1 MPVGMSVPSRG
12 LFGTFVQVCAQRS
25 PGMNACGRLVLLL
38 AISLCGA
45 GCSFIDRHATA
56 ATKSPLGSTTPS
68 PDSVTLEILFV
79 RAPIGNGTLN
89 QKFWNYID
97 EQRLSAEL
105 RRTLTENGIRTGVVC
120 GQIPDELA
128 KLMTLTD
135 KPTPKRDEP
144 APVNL
149 LEEEPNVT
157 MRLLQARAGH
167 RNEVICS
174 GSYEQLPLLERRDG
188 QVRGHTFLSADGRMS
203 LKSFPTAAN
212 EVDVELVPEI
222 HHGEKQPRWVGSDGV
237 LRLDAGK
244 PREVYDWLRMRFK
257 LSPGEMLVM
266 TNLPDRPG
274 SLGHYFFTQPTSE
287 RTSQKLLIIRL
298 SQECKDSQFFPTTE
312 TPDASP
318 SLAKVQDF

>member
-1 MPVGMSVPSRG
+1 
-12 LFGTFVQVCAQRS
+12 
-25 PGMNACGRLVLLL
+25 MNLAGRLILLL

-56 ATKSPLGSTTPS
+56 TPKSPLSSASPS

-79 RAPIGNGTLN
+79 RAPLGNGALN
-89 QKFWNYID
+89 QKFWDYID
-97 EQRLSAEL
+97 EQRLPADL

-128 KLMTLTD
+128 TLMTLTD
-135 KPTPKRDEP
+135 KQAPKRDEP

-149 LEEEPNVT
+149 LEDEPNVT
-157 MRLLQARAGH
+157 VRLLQARAGH

-174 GSYEQLPLLERRDG
+174 GSYEQLPLLERREG
-188 QVRGHTFLSADGRMS
+188 QVRGHTFMSADGRMS
-203 LKSFPTAAN
+203 LKSFPTSAN

-298 SQECKDSQFFPTTE
+298 SQECKDSQFFPHIA
-312 TPDASP
+312 DSSASP
-318 SLAKVQDF
+318 PRASSRDH

>member
-1 MPVGMSVPSRG
+1 
-12 LFGTFVQVCAQRS
+12 
-25 PGMNACGRLVLLL
+25 MNACGRLVLLL

-45 GCSFIDRHATA
+45 GCSFIDRHASA
-56 ATKSPLGSTTPS
+56 APKSPLGSASPS

-79 RAPIGNGTLN
+79 RAAIGSDKLN
-89 QKFWNYID
+89 QRIWNHVD
-97 EQRLSAEL
+97 EQRLPADL
-105 RRTLTENGIRTGVVC
+105 RRMLTENGIRTGVVS

-135 KPTPKRDEP
+135 KKAPNRDEP
-144 APVNL
+144 VPVNL

-157 MRLLQARAGH
+157 MRLLQARAGR
-167 RNEVICS
+167 RNEVVCS
-174 GSYEQLPLLERRDG
+174 GSYEQLPLLERREN
-188 QVRGHTFLSADGRMS
+188 QVRGHTFLAADGRMA

-212 EVDVELVPEI
+212 EVDIELVPEI
-222 HHGEKQPRWVGSDGV
+222 HHGEKMPRWVGSDGV

-244 PREVYDWLRMRFK
+244 PREVFDWLGMRFK

-287 RTSQKLLIIRL
+287 RTSQKLLVIRL
-298 SQECKDSQFFPTTE
+298 SQESKDSQFFPTPDNTE
-312 TPDASP
+312 FSKHVAPAE
-318 SLAKVQDF
+318 